1 VWRGDDYALPIYSYL
16 AIDKEGKEKKGT
28 VDSANREEATEW
40 LKQNGLIT
48 VSLVDSLAISKEIN
62 LKFFERKPKPRDMA
76 VFCRQFV
83 SILSAGVNI
92 LATLEMLGEQTENKC
107 LSRVIWETR
116 TEVEKGESLAGA
128 MRLNRNIFTDIFV
141 TMVEAGEASG
151 SLEISFTRMAEQFEK
166 EAALRANMKKA
177 TIYPA
182 ALAIVAVAVVS
193 LLLVIV
199 IPSFEDMFADL
210 DTELPALTRA
220 VLAASNFMLS
230 YGFIV
235 AIALAFIIIF
245 IVNAAKSKAG
255 KRFLGRVV
263 IKLPLFG
270 NLTVKTSCARM
281 SRTLSTLIA
290 AGIPM
295 IDAIDIT
302 AATMTN
308 VHFKNALLAA
318 KEEVAMGNNLS
329 EPIQRS
335 ALFPPLVHHML
346 KIGEST
352 GGIEGMLT
360 KLADYYDEEVKNATQ
375 ALMAAME
382 PAIIILMAG
391 IVGVLIFSVLM
402 PMGAMYD
409 TLDSL

>member
-1 VWRGDDYALPIYSYL
+1 MPIFSYL
-16 AIDKEGKEKKGT
+16 AVDKEGKEKKGT
-28 VDSANREEATEW
+28 IDSASRDEATEW
-40 LKQNGLIT
+40 LRQNGLVT

-62 LKFFERKPKPRDMA
+62 LKFFERRPKPRDMA

-92 LATLEMLGEQTENKC
+92 LSTLEMLGEQTENKC

-128 MRLNRNIFTDIFV
+128 MRANRNIFTDIFI

-151 SLEISFTRMAEQFEK
+151 SLEVSFTRMAEQFEK
-166 EAALRANMKKA
+166 DAALRANMKKA

-182 ALAIVAVAVVS
+182 SLAVVAVAVIA
-193 LLLVIV
+193 LLLVFV
-199 IPSFEDMFADL
+199 IPSFEEIFADL
-210 DTELPALTRA
+210 ETDLPGLTIA

-235 AIALAFIIIF
+235 FIALALSVILL
-245 IVNAAKSKAG
+245 VNAVKSKAG
-255 KRFLGRVV
+255 KRVIGRVV

-281 SRTLSTLIA
+281 ARTLCTLIA

-295 IDAIDIT
+295 IEAIDIT

-308 VHFKNALLAA
+308 VHFKDALLAA

-352 GGIEGMLT
+352 GGIETMLD

-382 PAIIILMAG
+382 PMIIVLMAG
-391 IVGVLIFSVLM
+391 IVGTLIVSVLM
-402 PMGAMYD
+402 PMAEMYNA
-409 TLDSL
+409 LDNM

>member
-1 VWRGDDYALPIYSYL
+1 MVLPTYSYL

-28 VDSANREEATEW
+28 VNSSSKDEATEW
-40 LKQNGLIT
+40 LKQSGLVT

-62 LKFFERKPKPRDMA
+62 LKFFEKKPKPREMA

-92 LATLEMLGEQTENKC
+92 IATLEMLGEQTENKC

-116 TEVEKGESLAGA
+116 AEVEKGESLAGA
-128 MRLNRNIFTDIFV
+128 MWVNRNIYTDIFI

-151 SLEISFTRMAEQFEK
+151 SLDVSFTRMAEQFEK
-166 EAALRANMKKA
+166 DAALRANMKKA

-182 ALAIVAVAVVS
+182 SIAFVAVAVIA
-193 LLLVIV
+193 LLLVFV
-199 IPSFEDMFADL
+199 IPTFDEMFADL
-210 DTELPALTRA
+210 ETDIPALTVA
-220 VLAASNFMLS
+220 VIAASNFLLS
-230 YGFIV
+230 YWYIV
-235 AIALAFIIIF
+235 LIAIALLIIV
-245 IVNAAKSKAG
+245 IVNASKSKSG
-255 KRFLGRVV
+255 KYFLGKITIR
-263 IKLPLFG
+263 LPLFG
-270 NLTVKTSCARM
+270 NLTVKTACARM
-281 SRTLSTLIA
+281 ARTLSTLIA

-295 IDAIDIT
+295 IEAIDIT

-308 VHFKNALLAA
+308 VYFRDALLAA

-335 ALFPPLVHHML
+335 SLFPPLVHHML
-346 KIGEST
+346 KIGENT

-360 KLADYYDEEVKNATQ
+360 KLADYYDDEVKNATQ

-382 PAIIILMAG
+382 PIIIIAMAG
-391 IVGVLIFSVLM
+391 IVGTLVISVLL
-402 PMGAMYD
+402 PMAEMYNALDAM
-409 TLDSL
+409 